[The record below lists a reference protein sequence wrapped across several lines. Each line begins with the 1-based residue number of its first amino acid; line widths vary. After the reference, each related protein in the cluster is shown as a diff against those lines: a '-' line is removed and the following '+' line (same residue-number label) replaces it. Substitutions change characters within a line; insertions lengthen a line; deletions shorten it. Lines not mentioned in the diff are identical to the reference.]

1 MLELRSEWYRSLWE
15 NLFPSASTL
24 FHLHLCSLILG
35 FGDISVQQKFVN
47 SLLPFLPMDKILL
60 PVTKLTSKKPLWAGT
75 WLSLCPCI
83 HHWWSEADQR
93 IMLFY
98 SIVLHSENH
107 KKSLKMCIIGTL
119 ASILSNPCCLL
130 ESSWVTEDVLGHFS
144 AVSLMLGAS
153 MKEVLSGFQRL
164 CKIRLALNPDSRTG
178 TKFLV
183 IKSLAFDPPLHFPW
197 FGW

>member
-1 MLELRSEWYRSLWE
+1 MKNLWIVFCPSCPWAKYFF
-15 NLFPSASTL
+15 LLLSWPAKSHSGQVHGFPCVPAFVAGDQKQIRGLCFSTAL
-24 FHLHLCSLILG
+24 YFI
-35 FGDISVQQKFVN
+35 QK
-47 SLLPFLPMDKILL
+47 
-60 PVTKLTSKKPLWAGT
+60 TK
-75 WLSLCPCI
+75 
-83 HHWWSEADQR
+83 
-93 IMLFY
+93 
-98 SIVLHSENH
+98 
-107 KKSLKMCIIGTL
+107 KKSWKMCIIGTL

-130 ESSWVTEDVLGHFS
+130 ENSWVTEDVLGQFS